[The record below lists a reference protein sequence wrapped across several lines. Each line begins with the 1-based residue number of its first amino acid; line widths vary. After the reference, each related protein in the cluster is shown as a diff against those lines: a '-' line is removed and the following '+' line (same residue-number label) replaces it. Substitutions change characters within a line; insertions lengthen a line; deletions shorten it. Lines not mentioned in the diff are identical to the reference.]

1 MAENRLPR
9 RSGFPPWLRQKIPS
23 CGAFEKTRGILE
35 GLGLDTVC
43 RGARCPNRAQCFA
56 RGTATFL
63 LLGPSCTR
71 RCGFCSI
78 DHGPPSP
85 PDPTEPRRVA
95 QAVKRMGLAHAVTT
109 SVTRDDLPDGGAS
122 HFAAVV
128 RAVREEAPGV
138 TVEVLT
144 PDFRGDAGAVRTVAA
159 AGPDVYNHNVETV
172 PSLYSRVRPQA
183 DYRRSLGVLET
194 AKGAAPDRLVKSGL
208 MLGLGEA
215 ETEVESVLRDLR
227 SAGCDLLTIGQ
238 YLKPA
243 KDCLEV
249 ERYVT
254 PEEFDGWALRA
265 REMGFR
271 EVASAPF
278 VRSSYRAAEMAKQ
291 A

>member
-1 MAENRLPR
+1 VPTVADAGDK
-9 RSGFPPWLRQKIPS
+9 RSRVPPWIRQKLPS
-23 CGAFEKTRGILE
+23 CGSFEKTRGILE

-71 RCGFCSI
+71 RCRFCSI
-78 DHGPPSP
+78 DHGPPVA

-95 QAVKRMGLAHAVTT
+95 QAVKRMGLSHAVAT

-122 HFAAVV
+122 HFAAVI

-144 PDFRGDAGAVRTVAA
+144 PDFRGDSAAVRTVAEA
-159 AGPDVYNHNVETV
+159 APDVYNHNVETV

-183 DYRRSLGVLET
+183 DYRRSLGVLDT
-194 AKGAAPDRLVKSGL
+194 ARRAGPERLVKSGL
-208 MLGLGEA
+208 MLGLGEKDA
-215 ETEVESVLRDLR
+215 EVEAVLRDLR
-227 SAGCDLLTIGQ
+227 SVGCDLVTIGQ

-249 ERYVT
+249 ERYVL
-254 PEEFDGWALRA
+254 PDEFDAWALRA
-265 REMGFR
+265 RELGFR
-271 EVASAPF
+271 GVASAPF
-278 VRSSYRAAEMAKQ
+278 VRSSYRAEDMIG
-291 A
+291 